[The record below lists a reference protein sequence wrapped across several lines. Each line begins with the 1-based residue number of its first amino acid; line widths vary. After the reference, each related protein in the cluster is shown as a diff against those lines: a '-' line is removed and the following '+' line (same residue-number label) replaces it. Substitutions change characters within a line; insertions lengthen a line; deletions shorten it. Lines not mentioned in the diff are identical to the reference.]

1 MTTGASF
8 DHAFD
13 WPSSRSTVDRI
24 RIRSQIDPQR
34 RHRITLA
41 PLAAKTRAADHHTT
55 QQQQPSMRGPLLLL
69 AVTLL
74 SRSGA
79 AQDHL
84 DPFPNATA
92 GTFFSGVFSSGAVLQ
107 RAPRA
112 ARLFGVVI
120 GATAE
125 STVTVTVAGA
135 GASYEVVAEVEVTT
149 MKVKAGGLYARWVAT
164 LRPHEAGG
172 NVTAAAACAACGTAN
187 ANSAK
192 LVDLQFGDVWFC
204 SGQVRAKPASQT
216 VS

>member
-1 MTTGASF
+1 MEG
-8 DHAFD
+8 FD
-13 WPSSRSTVDRI
+13 WHSEIDDRESESDRDPLSPSRNVGTASPRL
-24 RIRSQIDPQR
+24 P
-34 RHRITLA
+34 
-41 PLAAKTRAADHHTT
+41 PLAAKTPAADHHTT

-187 ANSAK
+187 GNSAK